1 MKPEEYVHLLYDEAS
16 FPRSRFYFWAIGC
29 LSAFE
34 ENLTTNIHQ
43 LRAFR
48 KAHAEGVGYY
58 QSSPFAKSLGES
70 LNPTFE
76 DLEDIAEQIRKK
88 LGALRALRDGLFSAS
103 GVMESRQSRMLGEN
117 VRLLTFVSIFFLPL
131 GLIIVSSPH
140 QIDITI
146 KLIVSHAFWSVP
158 DVNKT
163 WSGIRTP
170 ICVSAIGGIITYLVV
185 FNLNILESLARS
197 ALSGPRNYLIGKMAS
212 TRPLPNRPELTGGK
226 TNRWQSRAKDF
237 EIFPKRDQNPK
248 PSDWWLL
255 LFAVRLLFT
264 SAYNI
269 LSKPFRNRPPRR
281 KPALPEP
288 TLPLHSDRREQQD
301 RVRAEE
307 NTSSGS
313 SSRRRRSR
321 EQGLG
326 N

>member
-48 KAHAEGVGYY
+48 KFHAERGFD
-58 QSSPFAKSLGES
+58 QSSLYAKDMGER
-70 LNPTFE
+70 LNSAFE
-76 DLEDIAEQIRKK
+76 NLEDIAEQLRKK

-103 GVMESRQSRMLGEN
+103 GVMESRQSRVLGEN

-140 QIDITI
+140 QVDITI

-158 DVNKT
+158 DVNST

-170 ICVSAIGGIITYLVV
+170 VCVSAIGGIITYLVV
-185 FNLNILESLARS
+185 FNLDLLESLARS
-197 ALSGPRNYLIGKMAS
+197 ALSGPRNYLVGRMAF
-212 TRPLPNRPELTGGK
+212 TGNMEPTQPLANRPEPIGGK
-226 TNRWQSRAKDF
+226 TDRWQSRAKDF
-237 EIFPKRDQNPK
+237 EVFPRRDQNPK

-255 LFAVRLLFT
+255 LFAVRLSFT

-269 LSKPFRNRPPRR
+269 LSKPFRNRPAP
-281 KPALPEP
+281 PVH
-288 TLPLHSDRREQQD
+288 TLPLHSGQEEQ
-301 RVRAEE
+301 RTEE
-307 NTSSGS
+307 NTGSGN
-313 SSRRRRSR
+313 SSR
-321 EQGLG
+321 
-326 N
+326 